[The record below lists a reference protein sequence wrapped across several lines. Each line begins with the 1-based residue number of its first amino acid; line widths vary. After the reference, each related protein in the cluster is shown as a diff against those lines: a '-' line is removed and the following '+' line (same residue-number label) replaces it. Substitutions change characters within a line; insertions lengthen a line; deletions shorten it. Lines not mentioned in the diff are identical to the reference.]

1 MALDQVLLQ
10 AAAREEAPPTLRFY
24 GWSPPAVSVGRFQ
37 TLEGIAVEEVHRRGW
52 ELVRRPTGGRA
63 VLHHRE
69 VTYSLVLPSSA
80 VGGAGIRTSYDVLVA
95 ALNEGLRT
103 LLEGTPHALGAPPP
117 ACDARANRAV
127 NCFALAGECDTLV
140 ADGKLVGSAQAR
152 LDGALLQHGSVLLD
166 ADPEVWTAVFG
177 EPGRLAALRRLLG
190 TDPDPARVRQAILT
204 GFTKL
209 GVTLSPGELTAAELE
224 AADSLARQFVL

>member
-1 MALDQVLLQ
+1 
-10 AAAREEAPPTLRFY
+10 
-24 GWSPPAVSVGRFQ
+24 
-37 TLEGIAVEEVHRRGW
+37 
-52 ELVRRPTGGRA
+52 

-103 LLEGTPHALGAPPP
+103 LLAGTPHALGAPPP

-166 ADPEVWTAVFG
+166 ANPEVWTALFG
-177 EPGRLAALRRLLG
+177 EPGRLATLRRLLNAK
-190 TDPDPARVRQAILT
+190 PNPSQVQQAIMA
-204 GFTKL
+204 GFADA
-209 GVTLSPGELTAAELE
+209 GVTLASGELTTTERA
-224 AADSLARQFVL
+224 AADTLTEQFAL